1 MFPNKQIA
9 IGFGISLNINLF
21 FHVGKWPNILSWKY
35 KFQTH
40 FSFRTQINFVI
51 VLIIKYTRS
60 ESLKNLSTT

>member
-1 MFPNKQIA
+1 MLENGQTY
-9 IGFGISLNINLF
+9 
-21 FHVGKWPNILSWKY
+21 FHGKY